1 MATKFGSVWAQ
12 WVGWLG
18 SSNASHTHQ
27 VNPNNRSVT
36 IKSGITLHKA
46 GGGSHWADAGVFRI
60 VSNGQFEEFD
70 PPVPNISRN
79 NVTQIVLMTRASG
92 CWARASHEITYW
104 N

>member
-18 SSNASHTHQ
+18 AENATFTHQ

-36 IKSGITLHKA
+36 ITSGITLRSA
-46 GGGSHWADAGVFRI
+46 GNGWVEAGVFQI
-60 VSNGQFEEFD
+60 VSDGQFEEFD
-70 PPVPNISRN
+70 PPIPNISRD
-79 NVTQIVLMTRASG
+79 NVTQIVFMTRASG
-92 CWARASHEITYW
+92 CWVRASHEITYW

>member
-1 MATKFGSVWAQ
+1 MATKYGSVWAQ

-18 SSNASHTHQ
+18 AENASHTYQ
-27 VNPNNRSVT
+27 ANPNNRSVT
-36 IKSGITLHKA
+36 IKSGITLHVKRSS
-46 GGGSHWADAGVFRI
+46 SHWADAGVFQI

-70 PPVPNISRN
+70 PPLPSISRN
-79 NVTQIVLMTRASG
+79 NVTQIVFMTRASG